1 MRRFLWGWR
10 LWRRWTG
17 GVCLV
22 VVRDLEGVSR
32 SGISLA
38 TLFRGILV
46 DWDLDP
52 VEGLRYYLS
61 NCHSCPR
68 TSPLAIRLGRDRVR
82 YVVAAAVRD
91 GVDACGIDCSNSM
104 QAAAGCLTPT
114 FASRTPLFR
123 VDTSRLPE
131 LQRDDNYVYLGAKPP
146 TEQQWLPVSLPY
158 IQDVAQC

>member
-91 GVDACGIDCSNSM
+91 GVDA
-104 QAAAGCLTPT
+104 AGSIAPITPT

-123 VDTSRLPE
+123 VDTS
-131 LQRDDNYVYLGAKPP
+131 
-146 TEQQWLPVSLPY
+146 TSS
-158 IQDVAQC
+158 